1 MLPGGRVRVFSRNA
15 EDMTAKY
22 PDIVARVPSWL
33 APGTESV
40 VIDGEAVAWD
50 AQAGRIL
57 PFQVCVAVVL
67 FCCVVVWF
75 VWFVRGRALPSIII
89 ING

>member
-1 MLPGGRVRVFSRNA
+1 MLPGGQARVFSRNA

-22 PDIVARVPSWL
+22 PDIVARVPAWL

-57 PFQVCVAVVL
+57 PFQVGRVGSCVCIL
-67 FCCVVVWF
+67 W
-75 VWFVRGRALPSIII
+75 
-89 ING
+89 